1 MKLFVG
7 LGNPGNKHA
16 RNRHNVG
23 YMAADAI
30 VSEYGLGAWR
40 QRFQGVVAEGR
51 IGDERCLVLKPETYM
66 NESGRSVGA
75 AVRYLKIEPED
86 VIVLYD
92 EIDLASGKLKVKTGG
107 GNAGHNGLRSLSAH
121 INNNYVRVRIGVGHP
136 GQKSA
141 VARYVLHDFSKTE
154 LQWLQPLLAA
164 IAENAEQLASGD
176 GAKFLSNVALRT
188 QDDVAVKPA
197 TPAGKGAASGKPRT
211 GGPARSQREGQR
223 AGNGARHRRP
233 SPSDLAK
240 QSAAP
245 ADAKK
250 KRAAKKKAAD
260 DAISKNIATD
270 APDAAPG
277 GSALAAKL
285 RGWLRGRKTE

>member
-7 LGNPGNKHA
+7 LGNPGSKHA
-16 RNRHNVG
+16 CNRHNVG

-51 IGDERCLVLKPETYM
+51 IGDERCIVLKPETYM

-75 AVRYLKIEPED
+75 AVRYLKIAPED

-92 EIDLASGKLKVKTGG
+92 EIDLAPGKLKVKTGG

-121 INNNYVRVRIGVGHP
+121 TDNNYVRVRIGVGHP

-154 LQWLQPLLAA
+154 LQWLEPLLTAV
-164 IAENAEQLASGD
+164 AENAEQLVSGD
-176 GAKFLSNVALRT
+176 AARFLSNIALRT
-188 QDDVAVKPA
+188 QDDVTVKPA
-197 TPAGKGAASGKPRT
+197 TPAGKGVTPGKKRT
-211 GGPARSQREGQR
+211 GGSARSQRG
-223 AGNGARHRRP
+223 GTSTPNKRP
-233 SPSDLAK
+233 SQNDLAK

-245 ADAKK
+245 SDAKQK
-250 KRAAKKKAAD
+250 RVAEKRAAEDAFKKNSAD
-260 DAISKNIATD
+260 DASEIV
-270 APDAAPG
+270 PG
-277 GSALAAKL
+277 GGALAAKL
-285 RGWLRGRKTE
+285 RGWLRGKFSE